1 MRRFLGSLRGQLV
14 LLIIGALML
23 AQAISL
29 WLFVD
34 ERGLA
39 VRAALGAE
47 AAGRAANVARLIEEA
62 PQELQASIL
71 RAADSPLVRF
81 DVTSQPTVDHLQHV
95 DGGSVEARMRALLGP
110 EDNRPIRVELHE
122 AEDTLMPMSHINAD
136 GINMHLQMVPGGLL
150 TLEMTVSVGLQD
162 GRWLNVDTRFNRPPL
177 QWPLVSTLS
186 FGITAALLLV
196 AAIWF
201 LLSRLTGPL
210 RRVASA
216 AENFGRGEASGTLP
230 AMGPR
235 EVRDLTVA
243 FNDMQDRLTRHIA
256 DRTRVLAALGHDLRS
271 PLTALRV
278 HAEIVDDEDIRVSM
292 ISSIEEMQDMVERT
306 LAFAR
311 GMATSEEAQTVDM
324 RDFLEKLQQDMH
336 GGFEIGDVGL
346 IHVRL
351 RPNAMRRALRN
362 LIVNAQRYGGGATVS
377 ARGGTETVAIEILD
391 SGPGIP
397 EADMERVF
405 EPFFRLEKSRSR
417 NTGGTGL
424 GLSIARTIARAHGG
438 DVRMEN
444 RDEGGLKAALILPR
458 KGRRPELT

>member
-1 MRRFLGSLRGQLV
+1 MRRFLGSLQGQLV
-14 LLIIGALML
+14 LLVIGALIL

-29 WLFVD
+29 WLFMD

-81 DVTSQPTVDHLQHV
+81 DVTSTPTVDHLNHV
-95 DGGSVEARMRALLGP
+95 DGGSVEARMRTLLGP
-110 EDNRPIRVELHE
+110 GDDRPIRVELHD
-122 AEDTLMPMSHINAD
+122 ADGTLLPMSHINAD
-136 GINMHLQMVPGGLL
+136 ASNLHLQMMQGGLSS
-150 TLEMTVSVGLQD
+150 LELSVSVGLQD

-177 QWPLVSTLS
+177 QWPVISTLS
-186 FGITAALLLV
+186 FGITAALLLIG
-196 AAIWF
+196 AIWF

-216 AENFGRGEASGTLP
+216 AESFGRGETTSALP
-230 AMGPR
+230 ATGPR
-235 EVRDLTVA
+235 EVRELTAA
-243 FNDMQDRLTRHIA
+243 FNNMQGRLTRHIA

-278 HAEIVDDEDIRVSM
+278 HAEIVDEEDIRISM
-292 ISSIEEMQDMVERT
+292 ISSIEEMQVMVEST
-306 LAFAR
+306 LAFAH
-311 GMATSEEAQTVDM
+311 GMATSEEAQTVEI
-324 RDFLEKLQQDMH
+324 RDFLKRLQQDMH
-336 GGFEIGDVGL
+336 DGFEVGE
-346 IHVRL
+346 IDQVNVRM
-351 RPNAMRRALRN
+351 RPNAIRRALRN
-362 LIVNAQRYGGGATVS
+362 LIENAQRYGGGATVS
-377 ARGGTETVAIEILD
+377 VTDGAETIAIEIVD
-391 SGPGIP
+391 NGSGIP
-397 EADMERVF
+397 EADLERVF

-438 DVRMEN
+438 DVRLEN
-444 RDEGGLKAALILPR
+444 RPEGGLMAALILPR
-458 KGRRPELT
+458 KGADQS

>member
-14 LLIIGALML
+14 LLVIGALTL
-23 AQAISL
+23 AQALSL

-81 DVTSQPTVDHLQHV
+81 NVTSLPTVDHLNHV
-95 DGGSVEARMRALLGP
+95 DGGSVEARMRTLLGP
-110 EDNRPIRVELHE
+110 DDDREVRVELHE
-122 AEDTLMPMSHINAD
+122 ADGILMPMSHINTDASTL
-136 GINMHLQMVPGGLL
+136 HLQMMQGGLSA
-150 TLEMTVSVGLQD
+150 LEMTVSVGLQD
-162 GRWLNVDTRFNRPPL
+162 GRWLNVNTRFNRPPL
-177 QWPLVSTLS
+177 QWPIISTLS
-186 FGITAALLLV
+186 FGITAALLLI

-216 AENFGRGEASGTLP
+216 ADSFGRGEAPGNLP
-230 AMGPR
+230 ATGPR
-235 EVRDLTVA
+235 EVRDLTAA

-278 HAEIVDDEDIRVSM
+278 HAEIVDEADIRTSM
-292 ISSIEEMQDMVERT
+292 ISSIEEMQEMVEST
-306 LAFAR
+306 LAFAQ
-311 GMATSEEAQTVDM
+311 GMATSEDAQTVEM

-336 GGFEIGDVGL
+336 DGFEIGDIGQMR
-346 IHVRL
+346 VRM
-351 RPNAMRRALRN
+351 RPNSMRRALRN
-362 LIVNAQRYGGGATVS
+362 LIENAQRYGHGATVS
-377 ARGGTETVAIEILD
+377 VRRGAETVAIEIMD
-391 SGPGIP
+391 NGAGIP
-397 EADMERVF
+397 SADLERVF

-438 DVRMEN
+438 DVRLEN
-444 RDEGGLKAALILPR
+444 RPEGGLMAALILPQ
-458 KGRRPELT
+458 KGRDQS

>member
-1 MRRFLGSLRGQLV
+1 MRRFVSTFRGQLV
-14 LLIIGALML
+14 LLIIGALVL

-39 VRAALGAE
+39 VRAALGSE

-62 PQELQASIL
+62 PPNLQASIL

-81 DVTSQPTVDHLQHV
+81 SITEQPTVDHLEHE

-110 EDNRPIRVELHE
+110 DDNRPIRVELHE
-122 AEDTLMPMSHINAD
+122 AEGSLTPMSHINAD
-136 GINMHLQMVPGGLL
+136 ASTMHLQMMQGALS

-177 QWPLVSTLS
+177 QWPVISTLS
-186 FGITAALLLV
+186 FGITAAALLV
-196 AAIWF
+196 VTIWF

-210 RRVASA
+210 RRIASA
-216 AENFGRGEASGTLP
+216 AERFGKGEAPGALP
-230 AMGPR
+230 TSGPR

-278 HAEIVDDEDIRVSM
+278 HAELVEEDDIRGSM
-292 ISSIEEMQDMVERT
+292 ISSIEEMQEMVDQT

-311 GMATSEEAQTVDM
+311 GMATSEEVQTLDVDF
-324 RDFLEKLQQDMH
+324 FLEKLRQDMA
-336 GGFEIGDVGL
+336 GDFELRDIPEMQ
-346 IHVRL
+346 VRL
-351 RPNAMRRALRN
+351 RPNAIRRALRN
-362 LIVNAQRYGGGATVS
+362 LVENAERYGDRAVVTAEVDDDS
-377 ARGGTETVAIEILD
+377 LAIKVLD
-391 SGPGIP
+391 EGPGIP
-397 EADMERVF
+397 TEDLERVF

-417 NTGGTGL
+417 NTGGSGL

-438 DVRMEN
+438 DVILKN
-444 RDEGGLKAALILPR
+444 RAEGGLSASLVLPR
-458 KGRRPELT
+458 TGA

>member
-1 MRRFLGSLRGQLV
+1 MIRRFLGSLRGQLV
-14 LLIIGALML
+14 VLIIGALLL

-39 VRAALGAE
+39 VRAALGSE

-62 PQELQASIL
+62 PPELQASIL

-81 DVTSQPTVDHLQHV
+81 SVTELPEVDHLEHQ

-110 EDNRPIRVELHE
+110 QDGRPIRIELHE
-122 AEDTLMPMSHINAD
+122 AEGSLTPMSHIKAD
-136 GINMHLQMVPGGLL
+136 ASTMHLQTMQGALS

-162 GRWLNVDTRFNRPPL
+162 GRWLNIDTRFNRPPL
-177 QWPLVSTLS
+177 QWPVISTLS
-186 FGITAALLLV
+186 FGITAAALLIV
-196 AAIWF
+196 TIWF

-216 AENFGRGEASGTLP
+216 AERFGKGEATEALP
-230 AMGPR
+230 ARGPR

-243 FNDMQDRLTRHIA
+243 FNDMQDRLTRHLA

-278 HAEIVDDEDIRVSM
+278 HAELVDEDDIRGSM
-292 ISSIEEMQDMVERT
+292 ISSIVEMQEMVDQT

-311 GMATSEEAQTVDM
+311 GMARSEAVQTLDV
-324 RDFLEKLQQDMH
+324 RAFLEKLRQDMA
-336 GGFEIGDVGL
+336 GDFEMHDIPAL
-346 IHVRL
+346 QVRL
-351 RPNAMRRALRN
+351 RPNAIRRALRN
-362 LIVNAQRYGGGATVS
+362 LVENAERYGGRAVVTVQVE
-377 ARGGTETVAIEILD
+377 GDTLAIEVLD
-391 SGPGIP
+391 DGPGIP
-397 EADMERVF
+397 VESLERVF
-405 EPFFRLEKSRSR
+405 EPFFRLEESRSR

-438 DVRMEN
+438 DIILKN
-444 RDEGGLKAALILPR
+444 RPEGGLKAALILPR
-458 KGRRPELT
+458 KGEA

>member
-14 LLIIGALML
+14 LLIIGALVL

-39 VRAALGAE
+39 VRAALGSE

-62 PQELQASIL
+62 PLELQPSIL

-95 DGGSVEARMRALLGP
+95 DGGSIEARMRALLGP

-122 AEDTLMPMSHINAD
+122 AEGTLMPMSHINAD
-136 GINMHLQMVPGGLL
+136 GTNMHLQMVPGGLL

-216 AENFGRGEASGTLP
+216 AESFGRGEAPGTLP

-256 DRTRVLAALGHDLRS
+256 DRTKVLAALGHDLRS

-278 HAEIVDDEDIRVSM
+278 HAEIVDDEDIRASM

-311 GMATSEEAQTVDM
+311 GMATSEEVQTVDI
-324 RDFLEKLQQDMH
+324 RAFLEKLQQDMH
-336 GGFEIGDVGL
+336 GGFEIGDVGQ
-346 IHVRL
+346 IHARL

-362 LIVNAQRYGGGATVS
+362 LIVNAQRYGSGATVS

-397 EADMERVF
+397 DADMERVF

-438 DVRMEN
+438 DVRLEN
-444 RDEGGLKAALILPR
+444 RPEGGLIAALVLPR
-458 KGRRPELT
+458 KDSDQS

>member
-1 MRRFLGSLRGQLV
+1 MMRRFLGSLRGQLV
-14 LLIIGALML
+14 LLIIGALLL

-39 VRAALGAE
+39 VRAALGSE

-62 PQELQASIL
+62 PTDLQASIL

-81 DVTSQPTVDHLQHV
+81 SITEQPEVDHLDHE

-110 EDNRPIRVELHE
+110 NDDRPIRVELHE
-122 AEDTLMPMSHINAD
+122 AEGSLTPMSHINAD
-136 GINMHLQMVPGGLL
+136 ASTMHLQMMQGALS
-150 TLEMTVSVGLQD
+150 TLEMTVSVGLED

-177 QWPLVSTLS
+177 QWPVVSTLS
-186 FGITAALLLV
+186 FGITAALLLIT
-196 AAIWF
+196 AIWF

-216 AENFGRGEASGTLP
+216 AERFGKGEAPGALP
-230 AMGPR
+230 ATGPR
-235 EVRDLTVA
+235 EVHDLTIA

-278 HAEIVDDEDIRVSM
+278 HAELVDEDDIRDSM
-292 ISSIEEMQDMVERT
+292 VSSIEEMQEMVEQT

-311 GMATSEEAQTVDM
+311 GMAMSEEVQTLDVGA
-324 RDFLEKLQQDMH
+324 FLEKLRQDMA
-336 GGFEIGDVGL
+336 GCFEMRDIPAVQ
-346 IHVRL
+346 IRL
-351 RPNAMRRALRN
+351 RPNAIRRALRN
-362 LIVNAQRYGGGATVS
+362 LVENAERYGGGAIVTVRADEDS
-377 ARGGTETVAIEILD
+377 LAIEVLD
-391 SGPGIP
+391 EGPGVP
-397 EADMERVF
+397 DAELERVF
-405 EPFFRLEKSRSR
+405 EPYFRLEQSRSR

-438 DVRMEN
+438 DVILEN
-444 RDEGGLKAALILPR
+444 RPNGGLRAALTLPR
-458 KGRRPELT
+458 KDSD

>member
-14 LLIIGALML
+14 LLIISALVL

-81 DVTSQPTVDHLQHV
+81 DVTSESAVDHLNHV

-110 EDNRPIRVELHE
+110 EDDRPIRVELHK
-122 AEDTLMPMSHINAD
+122 AEGTLTPMSHINPD
-136 GINMHLQMVPGGLL
+136 GNNMHLQVMRGGLL

-177 QWPLVSTLS
+177 QWPVVSTLS

-196 AAIWF
+196 AVIWF
-201 LLSRLTGPL
+201 LLNRLIGPL

-216 AENFGRGEASGTLP
+216 AESFGRGEAPGTLP
-230 AMGPR
+230 ATGPR

-243 FNDMQDRLTRHIA
+243 FNNMQDRLTRHIA

-278 HAEIVDDEDIRVSM
+278 HAELVDEDDIRDSM

-306 LAFAR
+306 LAFAH
-311 GMATSEEAQTVDM
+311 GMATSEEAQTVEL
-324 RDFLEKLQQDMH
+324 RAFLEKLQQDMH
-336 GGFEIGDVGL
+336 GGFEIGDIGQ
-346 IHVRL
+346 IRVRL

-377 ARGGTETVAIEILD
+377 ARGGAETVVIEILD

-397 EADMERVF
+397 DADMERVF

-417 NTGGTGL
+417 DTGGTGL

-438 DVRMEN
+438 DVHLEN
-444 RDEGGLKAALILPR
+444 RAEGGLIAALVLPR
-458 KGRRPELT
+458 KGSDQS

>member
-1 MRRFLGSLRGQLV
+1 MRRFLSSLRGQLV

-23 AQAISL
+23 AQALSL

-62 PQELQASIL
+62 PQELQAAIL

-81 DVTSQPTVDHLQHV
+81 DVSSQPTVDHLNHV

-110 EDNRPIRVELHE
+110 DDDRLIRVELHK
-122 AEDTLMPMSHINAD
+122 AEGTLTPMSHINPD
-136 GINMHLQMVPGGLL
+136 GNNMHLQVMRGGLL

-177 QWPLVSTLS
+177 QWPVISTLS
-186 FGITAALLLV
+186 FGITAALLLIGV
-196 AAIWF
+196 IWF

-216 AENFGRGEASGTLP
+216 AESFGRGETPDALP
-230 AMGPR
+230 ATGPH

-243 FNDMQDRLTRHIA
+243 FNDMQGRLTRHIA

-278 HAEIVDDEDIRVSM
+278 HAEIVDEEDIRASM

-306 LAFAR
+306 LAFAH
-311 GMATSEEAQTVDM
+311 GMATSEEAKTVEL
-324 RDFLEKLQQDMH
+324 RAFLEKLQQDMH
-336 GGFEIGDVGL
+336 GGFEIGDVDQ

-362 LIVNAQRYGGGATVS
+362 LIVNAQRYGNGAIVSVSGDRDTV
-377 ARGGTETVAIEILD
+377 TIEILD
-391 SGPGIP
+391 NGSGIP
-397 EADMERVF
+397 EADLERVF

-438 DVRMEN
+438 DVRLEN
-444 RDEGGLKAALILPR
+444 RPEGGLMAVLVLPR
-458 KGRRPELT
+458 KGKDRS

>member
-1 MRRFLGSLRGQLV
+1 MMRRFLGSLRGQLV

-39 VRAALGAE
+39 VRAALGSE

-62 PQELQASIL
+62 PPDLQASIL

-81 DVTSQPTVDHLQHV
+81 SVTEQPEVDHLEHE

-110 EDNRPIRVELHE
+110 DDDRPIRVELHE
-122 AEDTLMPMSHINAD
+122 AEGSLTPMSHITAD
-136 GINMHLQMVPGGLL
+136 ANNLHLQMMQGGLS

-177 QWPLVSTLS
+177 QWPVISTLS
-186 FGITAALLLV
+186 FGITAAALLIV
-196 AAIWF
+196 TIWF

-216 AENFGRGEASGTLP
+216 AERFGKGEATGSLP
-230 AMGPR
+230 ATGPR
-235 EVRDLTVA
+235 EVQDLTVV
-243 FNDMQDRLTRHIA
+243 FNDMQERLTRHIA

-278 HAEIVDDEDIRVSM
+278 HAELVDEDDIRGSM

-311 GMATSEEAQTVDM
+311 GMATSEEAQAVDM
-324 RDFLEKLQQDMH
+324 RAFLEKLQQDMPDR
-336 GGFEIGDVGL
+336 FEIGDFDQTL
-346 IHVRL
+346 VRL

-362 LIVNAQRYGGGATVS
+362 LIVNAQRYADGATVS
-377 ARGGTETVAIEILD
+377 VSGDGDIVAIEILD
-391 SGPGIP
+391 RGPGIP
-397 EADMERVF
+397 EAELEHVF
-405 EPFFRLEKSRSR
+405 EPYFRLEKSRSR

-438 DVRMEN
+438 DVSLHN
-444 RDEGGLKAALILPR
+444 RPEGGLRATLTLPR
-458 KGRRPELT
+458 KDKA

>member
-1 MRRFLGSLRGQLV
+1 MRRFLSSLRGQLV

-23 AQAISL
+23 AQALSL

-34 ERGLA
+34 ERSLA

-62 PQELQASIL
+62 PQELQAAIL

-81 DVTSQPTVDHLQHV
+81 DVSSQPTVDHLNHV

-110 EDNRPIRVELHE
+110 DDDRLIRVELHK
-122 AEDTLMPMSHINAD
+122 AEGTLTPMSHINPD
-136 GINMHLQMVPGGLL
+136 GNNMHLQVMRGGLL

-177 QWPLVSTLS
+177 QWPVISTLS
-186 FGITAALLLV
+186 FGITAALLLIGV
-196 AAIWF
+196 IWF

-216 AENFGRGEASGTLP
+216 AESFGRGETPDALP
-230 AMGPR
+230 ATGPH

-243 FNDMQDRLTRHIA
+243 FNDMQGRLTRHIA

-278 HAEIVDDEDIRVSM
+278 HAEIVDEEDIRASM

-306 LAFAR
+306 LAFAH
-311 GMATSEEAQTVDM
+311 GMATSEEAKTVEL
-324 RDFLEKLQQDMH
+324 RAFLEKLQQDMH
-336 GGFEIGDVGL
+336 GGFEIGDVDQ

-362 LIVNAQRYGGGATVS
+362 LIVNAQRYGNGAIVSVSGDRDTV
-377 ARGGTETVAIEILD
+377 TIEILD
-391 SGPGIP
+391 NGSGIP
-397 EADMERVF
+397 EADLERVF

-438 DVRMEN
+438 DVRLEN
-444 RDEGGLKAALILPR
+444 RPEGGLMAVLVLPR
-458 KGRRPELT
+458 KGKDRS

>member
-1 MRRFLGSLRGQLV
+1 MRRFLSSLRGQLV

-23 AQAISL
+23 AQALSL

-62 PQELQASIL
+62 PQELQAAIL

-81 DVTSQPTVDHLQHV
+81 DVSSQPTVDHLNHV

-110 EDNRPIRVELHE
+110 DDDRLIRVELHK
-122 AEDTLMPMSHINAD
+122 AEGTLTPMSHINPD
-136 GINMHLQMVPGGLL
+136 GNNMHLQVMRGGLL

-177 QWPLVSTLS
+177 QWPVISTLS
-186 FGITAALLLV
+186 FGITAALLLIGV
-196 AAIWF
+196 IWF

-216 AENFGRGEASGTLP
+216 AESFGRGETPDALP
-230 AMGPR
+230 ATGPH

-243 FNDMQDRLTRHIA
+243 FNDMQGRLTRHIA

-278 HAEIVDDEDIRVSM
+278 HAELVEEEDIRASM

-306 LAFAR
+306 LAFAH
-311 GMATSEEAQTVDM
+311 GMATSEEAKTVEL
-324 RDFLEKLQQDMH
+324 RAFLEKLQQDMH
-336 GGFEIGDVGL
+336 GGFEIGDVDQ

-362 LIVNAQRYGGGATVS
+362 LIVNAQRYGNGAIVSVSGDRDTV
-377 ARGGTETVAIEILD
+377 TIEILD
-391 SGPGIP
+391 NGSGIP
-397 EADMERVF
+397 EADLERVF

-438 DVRMEN
+438 DVRLEN
-444 RDEGGLKAALILPR
+444 RPEGGLTAALVLPR
-458 KGRRPELT
+458 KGKDQS